1 MWPWELTKEFWYWV
15 RETKTY
21 ILQDKKVAFSW
32 LFFWMLSSNTAV
44 TMLVINQ
51 NDENPREELIAYQ
64 LVGAWAFD
72 IIICFI
78 QLFYLSRYSQNK
90 NIFRFIHMII
100 HLYVIAVVI
109 QVFIYLV
116 SYKFDDE
123 GKPIKRNGFIYAIIL
138 LGFRFGFTS
147 AVTIIVIILSPCILK
162 TILKERRLRNNRFA
176 NVRGSISDDSLIRYN
191 SDDEQVPP
199 HRQDFNNI
207 IVNED
212 GQNVDVR
219 DRQDDQNEILSIDED
234 SIHDILNDDFFNYI
248 FNLHNRRPQIN
259 LDNLRRVTYQN
270 IKDDLDFGDCSI
282 WLTAFGATDDELL
295 VYLPWSRNHIF
306 HEPWIIPWLERRPD
320 CPLCKAPVTQEAI
333 EQYE

>member
-1 MWPWELTKEFWYWV
+1 
-15 RETKTY
+15 
-21 ILQDKKVAFSW
+21 
-32 LFFWMLSSNTAV
+32 
-44 TMLVINQ
+44 
-51 NDENPREELIAYQ
+51 
-64 LVGAWAFD
+64 
-72 IIICFI
+72 
-78 QLFYLSRYSQNK
+78 
-90 NIFRFIHMII
+90 MII

-248 FNLHNRRPQIN
+248 FNLHNRRPPIN
-259 LDNLRRVTYQN
+259 FDNLRRVTYQN

-282 WLTAFGATDDELL
+282 
-295 VYLPWSRNHIF
+295 
-306 HEPWIIPWLERRPD
+306 
-320 CPLCKAPVTQEAI
+320 
-333 EQYE
+333 

>member
-1 MWPWELTKEFWYWV
+1 
-15 RETKTY
+15 
-21 ILQDKKVAFSW
+21 
-32 LFFWMLSSNTAV
+32 
-44 TMLVINQ
+44 
-51 NDENPREELIAYQ
+51 
-64 LVGAWAFD
+64 
-72 IIICFI
+72 
-78 QLFYLSRYSQNK
+78 
-90 NIFRFIHMII
+90 MII
-100 HLYVIAVVI
+100 HLFVIAVVI

-162 TILKERRLRNNRFA
+162 TILKERRLRNNHRWRNSRFA
-176 NVRGSISDDSLIRYN
+176 NVRNSISNDSLLRHN

-234 SIHDILNDDFFNYI
+234 SIEDIPNDDLFNYI
-248 FNLHNRRPQIN
+248 IGLHNRLPPIN
-259 LDNLRRVTYQN
+259 LDNLRRATYQN

-282 WLTAFGATDDELL
+282 
-295 VYLPWSRNHIF
+295 
-306 HEPWIIPWLERRPD
+306 
-320 CPLCKAPVTQEAI
+320 
-333 EQYE
+333 